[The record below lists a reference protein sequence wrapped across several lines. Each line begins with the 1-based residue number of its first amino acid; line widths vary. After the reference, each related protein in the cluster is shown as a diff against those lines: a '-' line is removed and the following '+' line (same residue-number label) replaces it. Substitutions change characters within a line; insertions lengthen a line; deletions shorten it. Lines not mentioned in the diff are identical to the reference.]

1 MTIHTDRRARAS
13 MLSGKTVLVGVSGG
27 IAAYKALEVVSR
39 LVKQKAQVHVIMTR
53 NATKLVAPLSFR
65 TLSGS
70 PVVVEM
76 FAEPKQWNVEH
87 IALAEKADL
96 FLICPATANVIGKIA
111 SGIADD
117 YLTTTV
123 MACTAPK
130 IICPAM
136 NNNMYESPA
145 VQRNLTTL
153 REWGYQVIEPSYGR
167 LASGA
172 MGKGRLPEPEVIVQ
186 SVVQSLVSARDF
198 DGLTVMVTAGPTREY
213 LDPVRYIS
221 PPSTGRMGY
230 ALVGALV
237 RRGAR
242 VILVTGPTEI
252 PTPRGAEVFKVVS
265 TQEML
270 DACLSVYDQVDVV
283 IGAAAPSDFT
293 PQNKSLHKI
302 KKTGDSQQLVLVPTP
317 DILAT
322 LGKDKGHRTLVGFAA
337 ETHNLVEYALGK
349 IKAKNLDLVC
359 ANKVGLPDRGFASDT
374 NAVTLVYPDGRL
386 DDIELA
392 SKESIAEAILDRLRD
407 LLSQKRADR

>member
-1 MTIHTDRRARAS
+1 
-13 MLSGKTVLVGVSGG
+13 MLSGKTILVGVSGG

-39 LVKQKAQVHVIMTR
+39 LVKQDARVHVIMTR
-53 NATKLVAPLSFR
+53 NATKLVAPLTFR

-76 FAEPKQWNVEH
+76 FDEPKQWNVEH

-130 IICPAM
+130 IVCPAM

-145 VQRNLTTL
+145 VQRNLETL
-153 REWGYQVIEPSYGR
+153 REWGYQIIEPAYGR

-172 MGKGRLPEPEVIVQ
+172 MGKGRLPEPDLIVQ
-186 SVVQSLVSARDF
+186 GVVDCLVGAGDF
-198 DGLTVMVTAGPTREY
+198 GGLTVLVTAGPTREY

-230 ALVGALV
+230 AIAGALV

-242 VILVTGPTEI
+242 VVLVSGPTEI
-252 PTPRGAEVFKVVS
+252 RPPSGVQVLNVIS
-265 TQEML
+265 TEEML
-270 DACLSVYDQVDVV
+270 DACLSVYGQVDVV
-283 IGAAAPSDFT
+283 IGAAAPSDFG
-293 PQNKSLHKI
+293 PRDRSQRKI
-302 KKTGDSQQLVLVPTP
+302 KKTEASHQLVLVPTP

-322 LGKDKGHRTLVGFAA
+322 LGRDKGERILVGFAA
-337 ETHNLVEYALGK
+337 ETHNLMEYALGK
-349 IKAKNLDLVC
+349 IRAKNLDLIC
-359 ANKVGLPDRGFASDT
+359 ANRVGLPDRGFASET
-374 NAVTLVYPDGRL
+374 NAVTLVYPDGSSKDL
-386 DDIELA
+386 GLA
-392 SKESIAEAILDRLRD
+392 SKENIAEAILDNLKD
-407 LLSQKRADR
+407 LLSPKKAGL